1 MKVNAIELVDGPFHG
16 TILEMSPKIR
26 LGRSPDVIGMPDKD
40 EPAKV
45 RHFYVMDGVDD
56 SDVVGGRA
64 TATFARTER
73 KKSRK
78 GRGG

>member
-1 MKVNAIELVDGPFHG
+1 MGVSAIELVDGPFHG

-26 LGRSPDVIGMPDKD
+26 RGRSPDVIGMPDKD

-45 RHFYVMDGVDD
+45 RHFYVMDDVDD
-56 SDVVGGRA
+56 VVVGGCA